1 MFNHLVEDNLRQ
13 GKKPRHVV
21 AIDRKCDAFDR
32 TWVLS
37 ELVQAESLGGKV
49 EQKFYAFN
57 KESMEELLGRK
68 VNINDSE
75 TTDPADKSRII
86 EKAEETVGIDTFNN
100 RINSRIARLAKKNMK
115 EVEKVCILLIGNKG
129 VGTKH
134 IKKYMMDDDIDKNI
148 MALTGLSN
156 THGRKEAAQAINNAL
171 EKKGK
176 CKIFFIVT
184 LEGGRVRPEDTETIS
199 LVSQTVNIRN
209 RYTIIINKAT
219 PLTIHEVKKEDCM
232 DTLMRQLLPDEME
245 RGNVVCV
252 AEKKCDDEEH
262 VLTLQNLVIDAPY
275 IIVDEITPIP
285 EETVEERLRI
295 RKEDLRQSKQD
306 RIILKDIRNGRI
318 CPEDAVDFEV
328 KDGITKI
335 EVYAFIDCGS
345 LKTIRLPKS
354 IEKIGRHA
362 FENCYSLKTIDL
374 PPVLTMLGPYA
385 FNTCSSLKTINLPPS
400 LTTLDLGTFQN
411 CLSLETIVLPSSL
424 TMLGDGAF
432 LNCSS
437 LHTIDLPPS
446 LITLGDGVFN
456 QCGSLEE
463 ISIQGPISL
472 IPMKTFNN
480 CCRLKRVVLPESIQS
495 IEEDAFR
502 NCASLLKFSLP
513 NSVESIHTS
522 AFEGCFL
529 IQFENSSIIDSIVEN
544 GGVHPYDVHKQN
556 PWHEDNYGTYRSF
569 SIEFKHG
576 RGATN
581 GFSGVTQK
589 GYGPEM
595 CGISLEQLM
604 VLKQHPL
611 YHRTGKNGKSDYLMR
626 DFVQLIKLITAGTG
640 MGYSL
645 LINKNNPLKAK
656 VYISHA
662 WDEPIKDFV
671 EAIVNSG
678 EKGPFYICSMAIHQN
693 DDKSK
698 GITISEQLGEDLETG
713 PFETVLKNA
722 YVMMAVVTHV
732 CDINTRLWCVYDMHL
747 ATCNSVPVKICAY
760 ISPDDLQSGLVQ
772 EDVCVA
778 SAEFSVDTFAAR
790 CGIPGQPQSSDEIMI
805 REMIDKSENGFNG
818 INKSIEEIRLSY
830 LAKYP
835 VNDIHAWY
843 RKDAIR
849 KIKKAIECILCV
861 NTGNNIKTYDEYLRS
876 ERLND
881 DEDKNFKA
889 WSVYIQDKLM

>member
-21 AIDRKCDAFDR
+21 AIDRKCDVFDR

-57 KESMEELLGRK
+57 KESMVELLARR
-68 VNINDSE
+68 VNINDSK
-75 TTDPADKSRII
+75 TTDPADRTRII
-86 EKAEETVGIDTFNN
+86 EKTEGTIGIDNFNN
-100 RINSRIARLAKKNMK
+100 RINSRIARLAKENIK
-115 EVEKVCILLIGNKG
+115 EAEKVCILLIGNRG

-134 IKKYMMDDDIDKNI
+134 IKKYMMDDDIDKNFI
-148 MALTGLSN
+148 VLEGLSN

-171 EKKGK
+171 KKKGK

-252 AEKKCDDEEH
+252 AEKKCDDKEH

-285 EETVEERLRI
+285 EETIGERLRI

-400 LTTLDLGTFQN
+400 LT
-411 CLSLETIVLPSSL
+411 
-424 TMLGDGAF
+424 MLGDGAF

-513 NSVESIHTS
+513 NSVESIHAS

-529 IQFENSSIIDSIVEN
+529 IQFENSSVIDSIVQN
-544 GGVHPYDVHKQN
+544 GGVHPCDVLKQN
-556 PWHEDNYGTYRSF
+556 PWHEAYYGTYRSS
-569 SIEFKHG
+569 SIEKG
-576 RGATN
+576 PGATN
-581 GFSGVTQK
+581 GFGGVTQK

-595 CGISLEQLM
+595 CGISLDQLK
-604 VLKQHPL
+604 VLKQ
-611 YHRTGKNGKSDYLMR
+611 
-626 DFVQLIKLITAGTG
+626 
-640 MGYSL
+640 
-645 LINKNNPLKAK
+645 
-656 VYISHA
+656 
-662 WDEPIKDFV
+662 
-671 EAIVNSG
+671 
-678 EKGPFYICSMAIHQN
+678 
-693 DDKSK
+693 
-698 GITISEQLGEDLETG
+698 
-713 PFETVLKNA
+713 
-722 YVMMAVVTHV
+722 
-732 CDINTRLWCVYDMHL
+732 
-747 ATCNSVPVKICAY
+747 
-760 ISPDDLQSGLVQ
+760 
-772 EDVCVA
+772 
-778 SAEFSVDTFAAR
+778 
-790 CGIPGQPQSSDEIMI
+790 
-805 REMIDKSENGFNG
+805 
-818 INKSIEEIRLSY
+818 
-830 LAKYP
+830 
-835 VNDIHAWY
+835 
-843 RKDAIR
+843 
-849 KIKKAIECILCV
+849 
-861 NTGNNIKTYDEYLRS
+861 
-876 ERLND
+876 
-881 DEDKNFKA
+881 
-889 WSVYIQDKLM
+889 